1 MYNEFKV
8 KNSILF
14 SEVKIIFPDI
24 FNDHRGIIFTDYLES
39 YFINTFENKLRF
51 GHSKFAQNFQN
62 VLRGIHGDFKS
73 YKLIQCVYGEIFQV
87 IVDCRKDSET
97 YLKHECFN
105 LNHNEPKMILIPP
118 GFGNAFYVK
127 SDFAIYNYKL
137 SYTGEYNDYNKQ
149 FTYKWNDKSINIKWP
164 NNSPILSSRDK

>member
-39 YFINTFENKLRF
+39 YFTNTFKNKLRF

-73 YKLIQCVYGEIFQV
+73 YKLICSN
-87 IVDCRKDSET
+87 KLLT
-97 YLKHECFN
+97 
-105 LNHNEPKMILIPP
+105 
-118 GFGNAFYVK
+118 NAFSCSSASWVIKAIK
-127 SDFAIYNYKL
+127 SNVV
-137 SYTGEYNDYNKQ
+137 G
-149 FTYKWNDKSINIKWP
+149 
-164 NNSPILSSRDK
+164 